1 VQTFGWRREAV
12 VEAMSIAAT
21 ELSLAGGILRCSRP
35 MWQRTCSD
43 DVMDNIQLIRLI
55 QAFYLL
61 LTCQQTSETSH
72 PPFHRAGYKKIKGD
86 V

>member
-1 VQTFGWRREAV
+1 
-12 VEAMSIAAT
+12 
-21 ELSLAGGILRCSRP
+21 
-35 MWQRTCSD
+35 
-43 DVMDNIQLIRLI
+43 MDNIQLIRLI